1 MAKILLLEDDQNL
14 NKGIKIALE
23 KDDHTV
29 VAAHNF
35 FEGVTAY
42 CKEQFD
48 LFLLDINLPDGN
60 GLQLCQ
66 RIREKEATPIIFLTA
81 KDTEEEMLQGFTA
94 GCDDYIAKPFSIEV
108 LRRKVGIVLRN
119 REAKAG
125 KSTFTYK
132 DLTVDF
138 DRMTVCRGETECR
151 LTATEY
157 KLLEYL
163 IKNKGRVLT
172 RDMILSFIFDADGNF
187 VDNNTLNVYI
197 KRLRQKVE
205 SDPKNPEYIVTV
217 FGIGYTFGE

>member
-1 MAKILLLEDDQNL
+1 MAKILLLEDDKNL

-23 KDDHTV
+23 KDNHTV
-29 VAAHNF
+29 VAVCNF

-60 GLQLCQ
+60 GLQFCQ
-66 RIREKEATPIIFLTA
+66 RIREKENTPIIFLTA

-119 REAKAG
+119 TKTKNEQ
-125 KSTFTYK
+125 STFAYK

-138 DRMTVCRGETECR
+138 DRMAAYLRGTECH

-163 IKNKGRVLT
+163 IKNKGKVLT

-197 KRLRQKVE
+197 KRLRQKIE
-205 SDPKNPEYIVTV
+205 DDPKNPEYIVTV